1 MPPLYQLLVSLLPLA
16 RSPAS
21 PLQHPK
27 GDHASASRSYGEL
40 DSWIERQKEVAAERA
55 FANIGKAAG
64 AEVGVVIA
72 SPDPNYYYT
81 WTRDAAL
88 TASGLLS
95 LLPSPSSGTPFPVSP
110 SSGDDPDTRFYSS
123 LSNRTLSFFADYID
137 AQTKLQHLDNPSGTY
152 EDLEGL
158 GEPKFEADG
167 AAFTGDWGRPQRDG
181 PALRAS
187 AVMRFLH
194 HATAQDDLDD
204 RLRAKAVRLVQ
215 ADLDYTAKFWNHTT
229 FDLWEEVRGSSFFTT
244 VAQVRALSL
253 GAQVFA
259 SLDPQK
265 SERYRTAARK
275 VLCFAQE
282 YLENGVEGKWVRSNI
297 NVENGVERSGLDAN
311 SLLATLLSSPAS
323 SSCAAHL
330 FTPCSPTSLTSL
342 SAVLR
347 SFTSLYPIN
356 RPRVSRLSRLFT
368 SEQQTTFAT
377 PPSFV
382 PAPLRPLAIGRYR
395 EDVYYGGNPWY
406 LTTLAAA
413 EQLYRAVIAWEK
425 NGKIVVN
432 GDAKF
437 WGALLERQVSEGSYE
452 RRTEGT
458 FEAMVNAAKG
468 FADGLLDIARQY
480 TPSSGQLDE
489 QFDRNTGEGKS
500 ARDLTWQED
509 EDSSA
514 ELECP
519 DGSEYNGTMSVGFEV
534 EVKTEWGESILL
546 AGSSPS
552 LGRWNLAHAVWLSA
566 AEYTEENPV
575 WNTKQKVEVEGRRGI
590 EYKFVKLEADGT
602 VVWEGGK
609 NRY

>member
-55 FANIGKAAG
+55 FANIGK
-64 AEVGVVIA
+64 
-72 SPDPNYYYT
+72 DPNYYYT

-468 FADGLLDIARQY
+468 FADGL
-480 TPSSGQLDE
+480 
-489 QFDRNTGEGKS
+489 
-500 ARDLTWQED
+500 QED

-609 NRY
+609 NRILYTSSDGERVVRAEWNGA